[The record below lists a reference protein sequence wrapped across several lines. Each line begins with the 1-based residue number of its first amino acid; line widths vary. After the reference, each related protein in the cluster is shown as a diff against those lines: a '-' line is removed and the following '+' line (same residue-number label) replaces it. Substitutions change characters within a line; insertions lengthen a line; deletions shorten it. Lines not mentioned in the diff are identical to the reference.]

1 MDKTQLNEL
10 SAQLLANYRAKAKA
24 QAMSADSDANK
35 EFDKKSSSDVNSKS
49 FNKGIEHLKDRNK
62 RASGYER
69 ASEKWKGKA
78 ESERAGTLDK
88 AKGYTP
94 EASLKTK
101 LKSALGRMS
110 DAEKAKDQKQREQ
123 IGAQKAKEALA
134 DRNKVKSLSQK
145 ANASKSTPEDI
156 ESHRKARTELAKKQL
171 KNISV
176 SDKVK
181 SVAKKGL
188 SAAMDK
194 AKSLKS
200 KIFGEGYYDNLDYK
214 ESVIPLVEALLEGN
228 SSDIERAFEAAIS
241 ERIEYALEKARIA
254 IAEEISELDEARGM
268 IDMGDGDVRRPA
280 TPKERKEVA
289 KALVTA
295 RKYNRSARDF
305 EAKHPDDDKSSQE
318 SRMKELNYKAKGSA
332 SGTVIAKGESGEK
345 ERGVKMPNVDNP
357 TRPKEARA
365 AVWRDDSKD
374 KGANSHLKK
383 TSPIRA
389 NQGKASWKKERPEM
403 PD

>member
-123 IGAQKAKEALA
+123 VGAQKAKEALA
-134 DRNKVKSLSQK
+134 DRNKVKSLSQQ
-145 ANASKSTPEDI
+145 ANAPKSTPEDI
-156 ESHRKARTELAKKQL
+156 ESHRKAKTELAKKQL

-254 IAEEISELDEARGM
+254 IAEDISVSEAYRGVFTTGDHDEKGNERT
-268 IDMGDGDVRRPA
+268 RRPSNQD
-280 TPKERKEVA
+280 ERDTLA
-289 KALVTA
+289 KGLKAS
-295 RKYNRSARDF
+295 RKYNRGMRDY
-305 EAKHPDDDKSSQE
+305 EVNNPNDDKKAGKKAIEAGNKKSKGLASSSYE
-318 SRMKELNYKAKGSA
+318 DEPTRTNIV
-332 SGTVIAKGESGEK
+332 TT
-345 ERGVKMPNVDNP
+345 GVK
-357 TRPKEARA
+357 TAYGRARA
-365 AVWRDDSKD
+365 IDTK
-374 KGANSHLKK
+374 KK
-383 TSPIRA
+383 TQSLAAHNTTRGTD
-389 NQGKASWKKERPEM
+389 GKASTVRAPEY
-403 PD
+403 PKVPE